1 MISPAQSPIALYY
14 WPTPNGWK
22 ISIMLE
28 ELGAPYAVHYVDIGK
43 GEQFD
48 ADFLAIAP
56 NNRMPAIIDPDGPEG
71 RPVSV
76 FESGA
81 ILMYLGR
88 KFGRFYPLDD
98 ERARIEVEEW
108 LMWQMGNVGPML
120 GQNHHFRHY
129 APQKLPYAITR
140 YENEAHR
147 LYGVLDK
154 RLAGRDFVAG
164 DYSIADMAI
173 IGWMRSPDRQ
183 AIDIDEFSNLKAW
196 RERLLARP
204 AVERGIALGFEKRSN
219 ITDDEKAKSVLFG
232 QRARA

>member
-1 MISPAQSPIALYY
+1 MTSPAPIALYY

-28 ELGAPYAVHYVDIGK
+28 ELGAPYEVHYVDIGK

-56 NNRMPAIIDPDGPEG
+56 NNRMPAVIDPDGPG
-71 RPVSV
+71 GKPVSV

-120 GQNHHFRHY
+120 GQNHHFRPSTLTSFPTSTHGASGCWRG
-129 APQKLPYAITR
+129 APLSVASLSDLKSARTSQTTR
-140 YENEAHR
+140 R
-147 LYGVLDK
+147 P
-154 RLAGRDFVAG
+154 R
-164 DYSIADMAI
+164 
-173 IGWMRSPDRQ
+173 RSCS
-183 AIDIDEFSNLKAW
+183 AS
-196 RERLLARP
+196 
-204 AVERGIALGFEKRSN
+204 
-219 ITDDEKAKSVLFG
+219 
-232 QRARA
+232 ARA